1 MDRSLQAELV
11 ERLFSSLSDIILVAQ
26 DIRELALEEMDSY
39 PVYVPTIGT
48 SEEEHRSSVARLA
61 AIDSMTQI
69 FRANRDDKILTA
81 GILCTSDQLARKF
94 DVFNNAKN
102 TFVHLTTK
110 AQRIYGVSNSST
122 PGRFISTLLRNELK
136 QGTQRSLFDLATRE
150 QIIYNQIDLQA
161 CRCMIRV
168 LPKDMDVFSWTWSSS
183 HKRITKVTW
192 SDALKLAKNLTD
204 EEKESALEALALC
217 SDNEFA
223 KVTPLK
229 EQLRAN
235 YAYFEDG
242 VRIPKSTPL
251 SGVVV
256 LPQKNLPR
264 LQWRQPPSQR
274 VHVEPRIQR
283 ESSIHDEP
291 FIAEIGLH
299 RYR

>member
-1 MDRSLQAELV
+1 MDRSLQTELV

-39 PVYVPTIGT
+39 PVYVPTTGT
-48 SEEEHRSSVARLA
+48 SEEEHKSTIARLA
-61 AIDSMTQI
+61 ALDSMTRI
-69 FRANRDDKILTA
+69 FGEKRSDKFLTA
-81 GILCTSDQLARKF
+81 GILCTSDKLANKIE
-94 DVFNNAKN
+94 VFNNVKSS
-102 TFVHLTTK
+102 FVHLITK
-110 AQRIYGVSNSST
+110 AQRIHSVPANYK
-122 PGRFISTLLRNELK
+122 PGNFISTLLRNELEK
-136 QGTQRSLFDLATRE
+136 GSWRLLFDLATRE
-150 QIIYNQIDLQA
+150 QIVYNRIDLKA

-183 HKRITKVTW
+183 HKRITKVTR
-192 SDALKLAKNLTD
+192 SDALKLAKNLA
-204 EEKESALEALALC
+204 EAEKESALEALALC

-274 VHVEPRIQR
+274 EHVEPRIQR